1 MWTTEHSVETTASAE
16 SVWRLWSDVTTWGD
30 WNADIER
37 IEISG
42 PFAPAST
49 IAMTPVGQD
58 IVELRI
64 AEASEPDLFVDE
76 ADLGEVVVRTKSRG
90 GACSPARG
98 AALSRT
104 SSRVLSR
111 RPGPIRP

>member
-1 MWTTEHSVETTASAE
+1 
-16 SVWRLWSDVTTWGD
+16 
-30 WNADIER
+30 
-37 IEISG
+37 
-42 PFAPAST
+42 
-49 IAMTPVGQD
+49 MTPVGQD

-98 AALSRT
+98 AAQSNQ
-104 SSRVLSR
+104 
-111 RPGPIRP
+111 